1 MTKPPQK
8 SGVVVPHRL
17 RWYEELL
24 AFVIFAL
31 IRLIS
36 ATWRV
41 RLATPIPEAPGPVIF
56 CLWHNRLALCMKV
69 YEQFGKSLWPGPGM
83 AALISASKDG
93 ALLARVLKYFNV
105 TAIRGSSSRRGRQA
119 LLEITGRLQEG
130 YNAAI
135 TPDGPKGPK
144 YQVQEGVIALAQV
157 TGASIIPVSMKTRS
171 KFVTRSWDSFQ
182 IPKPFA
188 RCDIYVGQPL
198 TVPRE
203 ATDAEREAL
212 RQELQSRLMSITF
225 D

>member
-1 MTKPPQK
+1 VTKRPQK

-24 AFVIFAL
+24 AFVIFAI
-31 IRLIS
+31 IRLVS
-36 ATWRV
+36 ATWRL
-41 RLATPIPEAPGPVIF
+41 RLVTPIPEAPGPVIF

-69 YEQFGKSLWPGPGM
+69 YEQFGQSLWPDRGLT
-83 AALISASKDG
+83 ALISASKDG
-93 ALLARVLKYFNV
+93 ALLARVLKYFKV
-105 TAIRGSSSRRGRQA
+105 TAIRGSSSRRGREA
-119 LLEITGRLQEG
+119 LLEMTGRLQEG
-130 YNAAI
+130 FNAAI

-144 YQVQEGVIALAQV
+144 YRVQEGVIALAQI
-157 TGASIIPVSMKTRS
+157 TGASIIPVSMKTRA
-171 KFVTRSWDSFQ
+171 KFLTRSWDNFQ

-188 RCDIYVGQPL
+188 RCELYVARPL

-203 ATDAEREAL
+203 ASDAERESL